1 MIANIG
7 EDMEYSEFKR
17 SVNTIIDST
26 TTMEK
31 LKQKTYEG
39 LLSRGQIN
47 YQISNTLSAIDD
59 NDALEGCLSH
69 DDSYLAEYFTAEDM
83 QAYEEAKSK
92 SEHARAKLNGRD
104 INDEMWV
111 NIDTLSDQLYHLMLT
126 MGYHCI
132 IDFQTK
138 VKHSIIQRTSTS
150 IGKLTIS
157 IGKNSEIGDEPT
169 PYDMYEFEI
178 KKYGYT
184 FPDLKELDLDE
195 NRTDDICFSVE
206 LLASKEWQTDD
217 ICFSVELLA
226 SKEWQALEAR
236 FPGLRDAFWT
246 AVAISKNI
254 IASKRG
260 LILDDQIENYR
271 NLISALSAR
280 IEKAQ
285 KAIETCESMKDE
297 SPALTVRPEDLVRS
311 EQ

>member
-1 MIANIG
+1 MTNAYPCGMIANIG

-26 TTMEK
+26 TTMEE

-69 DDSYLAEYFTAEDM
+69 DDSYLAKYFTAEDM

-92 SEHARAKLNGRD
+92 LEQARAELNGRD

-132 IDFQTK
+132 INFQTK
-138 VKHSIIQRTSTS
+138 VKHSIIQRTSSS

-169 PYDMYEFEI
+169 PYDKYEFEI
-178 KKYGYT
+178 KKFGYT
-184 FPDLKELDLDE
+184 FPDLKELDLE
-195 NRTDDICFSVE
+195 ANM
-206 LLASKEWQTDD
+206 TDD

-246 AVAISKNI
+246 TVAISKNI

-260 LILDDQIENYR
+260 IILDDQIENYH

-297 SPALTVRPEDLVRS
+297 SPSLTVRPEDLVRS

>member
-17 SVNTIIDST
+17 LVNTIIDST

-69 DDSYLAEYFTAEDM
+69 DDSYLAEYFTVEDM

-92 SEHARAKLNGRD
+92 LEQARAKLNGRD

-132 IDFQTK
+132 INFQTK
-138 VKHSIIQRTSTS
+138 VKHSIIQRTSSS

-178 KKYGYT
+178 KKFGYT
-184 FPDLKELDLDE
+184 FPDLKELDLDA
-195 NRTDDICFSVE
+195 NR
-206 LLASKEWQTDD
+206 TDD

-236 FPGLRDAFWT
+236 FPGLRDSFWT

-260 LILDDQIENYR
+260 IILDDQIENYR

>member
-26 TTMEK
+26 TTMKK

-39 LLSRGQIN
+39 LRSRGQIN

-92 SEHARAKLNGRD
+92 SEQARAELNGRD

-126 MGYHCI
+126 MGYHCNI
-132 IDFQTK
+132 NFQTK
-138 VKHSIIQRTSTS
+138 VKHSIIQRTSSS

-169 PYDMYEFEI
+169 PYDKYEFEI

-184 FPDLKELDLDE
+184 FPDLKELDLDT
-195 NRTDDICFSVE
+195 NR
-206 LLASKEWQTDD
+206 TDD

-246 AVAISKNI
+246 TVAISKNI

-260 LILDDQIENYR
+260 IILDDQIENYR

-297 SPALTVRPEDLVRS
+297 SPALIVRPEDLVRS

>member
-17 SVNTIIDST
+17 LVNTIIDST

-92 SEHARAKLNGRD
+92 LEQARAKLNGRD

-132 IDFQTK
+132 INFQTK
-138 VKHSIIQRTSTS
+138 VKHSIIQRTSSS

-184 FPDLKELDLDE
+184 FPDLKELDLDA
-195 NRTDDICFSVE
+195 NR
-206 LLASKEWQTDD
+206 TDD

-260 LILDDQIENYR
+260 IILDDQIENYR
-271 NLISALSAR
+271 NLILALSAR

-297 SPALTVRPEDLVRS
+297 SPALTVRPEDLVRID
-311 EQ
+311 Q

>member
-31 LKQKTYEG
+31 LKQKTYKD
-39 LLSRGQIN
+39 LLSRAQIN

-69 DDSYLAEYFTAEDM
+69 DDSYLAEYFTVEDM

-92 SEHARAKLNGRD
+92 SEQARAKLNGRD

-132 IDFQTK
+132 INFQTK
-138 VKHSIIQRTSTS
+138 VKHSIIQRTSSS

-184 FPDLKELDLDE
+184 FPDLKELDLE
-195 NRTDDICFSVE
+195 ANM
-206 LLASKEWQTDD
+206 TDD

-246 AVAISKNI
+246 TVAISKNI

-260 LILDDQIENYR
+260 IILDDQIENYR

-297 SPALTVRPEDLVRS
+297 SLSLTVRPEDLVRS